1 MKKVLVAGAASVALV
16 VAAPVASAAPSKP
29 IVAVA
34 GPPSGL
40 PIPISFKNV
49 SCTLSNG
56 YTTQTWSFVLPSM
69 AVPYFQMALAQIQL
83 RYPALTCTIS

>member
-1 MKKVLVAGAASVALV
+1 MSGRPADF
-16 VAAPVASAAPSKP
+16 
-29 IVAVA
+29 
-34 GPPSGL
+34 PP
-40 PIPISFKNV
+40 PISFKNV

-83 RYPALTCTIS
+83 RYPALTCTIT